1 MNKIHISRKTIER
14 AIYIFAILGLA
25 IYGLKDSEVAIKMIE
40 SVSKAFSVILTT
52 G

>member
-1 MNKIHISRKTIER
+1 MSKISISRKTVER
-14 AIYIFAILGLA
+14 LIYITAILGLA

-40 SVSKAFSVILTT
+40 SVSNAFSVIITT